1 MTIER
6 AAGLLFGTTQFFFV
20 KKLTEGNF
28 CAIILTIGTNATKLK
43 EDTVMKKTL
52 SLILAAA
59 MAVAALSGCGS
70 KKEPETTDSENTLVI
85 GGIGPLTG
93 AAATYGNAVKNGAEL
108 AVEEINAAGGVNG
121 MTLKLAFED
130 DEHDAEKS
138 VNAYNTLKDKGMK
151 LLLGTVTSVPCVAVA
166 DKTKEDN
173 MFQITPSGSS
183 VECIVNDNAFRI
195 CFSDPNQGIA
205 SAQYIADNALA
216 SKVAVIYNSSDV
228 YSQGIYEKF
237 AQEAEKRNIEIV
249 AQEAFT
255 KDSATDFTVQIQKI
269 KDSGAELV
277 FLPIYYQEAALI
289 LTQAEKAGL
298 ETLFFGCDGLDGLID
313 QLGDNAAL
321 ADGVMLLT
329 PFAADSTDEKT
340 VEFVKQYNAK
350 YNETPNQFA
359 ADGYDGVYII
369 KAALEDAG
377 ISDANIDVSELCE
390 ALKASMLKI
399 TVDGV
404 TGLMQ
409 WSADGEPTKEPKAMV
424 IENGSYKAK

>member
-1 MTIER
+1 
-6 AAGLLFGTTQFFFV
+6 
-20 KKLTEGNF
+20 
-28 CAIILTIGTNATKLK
+28 
-43 EDTVMKKTL
+43 MKKTL
-52 SLILAAA
+52 SLV
-59 MAVAALSGCGS
+59 VAAVMLVAGLAGCG
-70 KKEPETTDSENTLVI
+70 KKADDSAVSENTLVI

-93 AAATYGNAVKNGAEL
+93 AAATYGNAVKNGATL

-121 MTLKLAFED
+121 MMLKLAFED

-138 VNAYNTLKDKGMK
+138 VNAYNTLKDRGMK
-151 LLLGTVTSVPCVAVA
+151 ILMGTVTSVPCVAVA

-173 MFQITPSGSS
+173 MFQLTPSGSS
-183 VECIVNDNAFRI
+183 VDCIVNDNAFRV

-205 SAQYIADNALA
+205 SAQYIAENNIAK
-216 SKVAVIYNSSDV
+216 KVAVIYNSSDV

-237 AQEAEKRNIEIV
+237 AQESAKRGIEIV
-249 AQEAFT
+249 AAEAFT

-269 KDSGAELV
+269 ASSGAELV

-298 ETLFFGCDGLDGLID
+298 DVIFFGCDGLDGLID

-329 PFAADSTDEKT
+329 PFAADADDEKT
-340 VEFVKQYNAK
+340 VEFVKSYK
-350 YNETPNQFA
+350 KMFKNETPNQFA
-359 ADGYDGVYII
+359 ADGYDAIYII

-377 ISDANIDVSELCE
+377 VSDATISISDLCD
-390 ALKASMLKI
+390 ALKASMTKI
-399 TVDGV
+399 SVDGV
-404 TGLMQ
+404 TGAMQ
-409 WSADGEPTKEPKAMV
+409 WTADGEPTKEPKAMV

>member
-1 MTIER
+1 
-6 AAGLLFGTTQFFFV
+6 
-20 KKLTEGNF
+20 
-28 CAIILTIGTNATKLK
+28 
-43 EDTVMKKTL
+43 MKKIL
-52 SLILAAA
+52 SLALAAA
-59 MAVAALSGCGS
+59 LAVTALSGCG
-70 KKEPETTDSENTLVI
+70 KKTEEVQSDNTLVI

-93 AAATYGNAVKNGAEL
+93 AAATYGNAVKNGAAL

-121 MTLKLAFED
+121 MMLKLAFED

-138 VNAYNTLKDKGMK
+138 VNAYNTLKDNGMK
-151 LLLGTVTSVPCVAVA
+151 ILMGTVTSVPCVAVA

-173 MFQITPSGSS
+173 MFQLTPSGSS
-183 VECIVNDNAFRI
+183 VDCIVNDNAFRV

-205 SAQYIADNALA
+205 SAQYIATNALA

-237 AQEAEKRNIEIV
+237 AQEAAKQKIEIV
-249 AQEAFT
+249 AAEAFT

-269 KDSGAELV
+269 KESGAELV

-298 ETLFFGCDGLDGLID
+298 DVVFFGCDGLDGLID

-329 PFAADSTDEKT
+329 PFAADAEDEKT
-340 VEFVKQYNAK
+340 VAFVKAYK
-350 YNETPNQFA
+350 DKFGKETPNQFA
-359 ADGYDGVYII
+359 ADGYDAIYII

-377 ISDANIDVSELCE
+377 ISDATISISDLCD
-390 ALKASMLKI
+390 ALKASMNKI
-399 TVDGV
+399 TVNGV
-404 TGLMQ
+404 TGQMQ